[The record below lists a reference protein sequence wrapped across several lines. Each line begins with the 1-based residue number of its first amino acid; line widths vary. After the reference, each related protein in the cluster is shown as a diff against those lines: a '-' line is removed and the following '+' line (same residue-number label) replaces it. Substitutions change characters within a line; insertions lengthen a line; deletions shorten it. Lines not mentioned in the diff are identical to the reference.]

1 MTTSLQRPQPHE
13 LAPRFFALAE
23 KYRDDPAAIDALT
36 WIASKCG
43 FVPLS
48 ENEVTWPIWWDG
60 ENLEGP
66 LAAQW
71 VVQSMPTFDVLDHNG
86 VIRNKGFLQPDQI
99 SDTVDKLLKEI
110 PAMKP

>member
-43 FVPLS
+43 FGGGVLTPL
-48 ENEVTWPIWWDG
+48 N
-60 ENLEGP
+60 
-66 LAAQW
+66 A
-71 VVQSMPTFDVLDHNG
+71 
-86 VIRNKGFLQPDQI
+86 
-99 SDTVDKLLKEI
+99 
-110 PAMKP
+110 